1 MPGKRK
7 KERESQDSKEIA
19 EAEKGLAL
27 YEDDLYGREEPR
39 EETLQFIAFR
49 VAREWYGVD
58 ITKVKEVIKVDQI
71 AYLPSSPEHI
81 AGIVNLRGNILS
93 VMDLKVILRLHHEEP
108 GEKRKIIAIES
119 GGLETGFLVD
129 EVVEAIEVDASKIEP
144 ALLTIPPEG
153 AKYLEGQCRVNDKLI
168 ALISVE
174 KVLEKRG

>member
-7 KERESQDSKEIA
+7 EGGSSQESRDGGGI
-19 EAEKGLAL
+19 EKRLAL
-27 YEDDLYGREEPR
+27 YEDDLYGGEEPR
-39 EETLQFIAFR
+39 EKTLQFIAFR
-49 VAREWYGVD
+49 VDQEWYGID
-58 ITKVKEVIKVDQI
+58 ITKVKEVIKVDRI

-93 VMDLKVILRLHHEEP
+93 VMDLRVILRLHHEET
-108 GEKRKIIAIES
+108 GERRKIIAIES

-129 EVVEAIEVDASKIEP
+129 EIVDSIEVAAGKIEP

-153 AKYLEGQCRVNDKLI
+153 AKYIEGQCRVNDKLI

-174 KVLEKRG
+174 KVLEKRV